1 MTYPDYPSQP
11 QQGVAPSN
19 LPGAPAP
26 ADSGQVPGSPMA
38 GAPHPQNPAGPGA
51 PGAPGY
57 PAVPG
62 TLGAA
67 GYPGAPGYSGTAG
80 YSGTS
85 GYQGALGYQG
95 SPYPASFPGVQLPA
109 AQDPAT
115 VNCVVP
121 WFLGLLLLVPIPV
134 VGWLS
139 GGLGP
144 VIAGLSWKVEGAI
157 TGRAQA
163 RQAASWGLT
172 YLLCSLVLF
181 VAYVWMLL
189 ALTKDGPVKE
199 FFPLGIPLA
208 ALGLLTLFHLVLC
221 VVGGVWASQG
231 KTMPFYG
238 IPFFR

>member
-11 QQGVAPSN
+11 QQGVVPSN

-26 ADSGQVPGSPMA
+26 AGSPMA
-38 GAPHPQNPAGPGA
+38 GTPYSQVGAGNLAGPG
-51 PGAPGY
+51 GG
-57 PAVPG
+57 G
-62 TLGAA
+62 T
-67 GYPGAPGYSGTAG
+67 
-80 YSGTS
+80 
-85 GYQGALGYQG
+85 LGYQG
-95 SPYPASFPGVQLPA
+95 SPYPASFPGVQLPV

-115 VNCVVP
+115 VNCAVP

-144 VIAGLSWKVEGAI
+144 VIAGLSWKVEGAT

>member
-26 ADSGQVPGSPMA
+26 AGSPMA
-38 GAPHPQNPAGPGA
+38 GTPYSQVGAGNLAGPG
-51 PGAPGY
+51 GG
-57 PAVPG
+57 G
-62 TLGAA
+62 T
-67 GYPGAPGYSGTAG
+67 
-80 YSGTS
+80 
-85 GYQGALGYQG
+85 LGYQG

-144 VIAGLSWKVEGAI
+144 VIAGLSWKVEGAT

-181 VAYVWMLL
+181 VAYVWMLF